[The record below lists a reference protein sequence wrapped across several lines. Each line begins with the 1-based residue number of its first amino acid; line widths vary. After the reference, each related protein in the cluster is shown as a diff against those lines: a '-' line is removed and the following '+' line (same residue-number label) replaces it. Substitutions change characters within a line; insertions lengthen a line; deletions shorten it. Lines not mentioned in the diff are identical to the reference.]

1 MAEFTPLAP
10 PETLSDREIQHALNE
25 HGNQDDRHL
34 WEAFAAPLNDVAE
47 RISQLIVERPEAVAR
62 LAEYR
67 PVFSM
72 PAVALYPD
80 MKPDEF
86 PDDVSDVDS
95 YLDEYWP
102 TKLAHDADPTTQV
115 DIPINT
121 DFERTWIAGELS
133 RLMTGNATIRES
145 DWDKYQDAHQRMHQ
159 MGKCDMRALVY
170 NRLFGRHN
178 VQSGIHNVDNY
189 FFQNQLTYQYDGST
203 MLFGGGWYPSQAPIY
218 EGNPYDGERWA
229 RAVGL
234 VSELMWYEPRFLA
247 EGQRVAAEHG
257 QVLRERTLRGQDARW
272 KPEEV
277 LRITAD
283 ESYKRG
289 VSPMIIEGTRLAPDS
304 EVPSDTLA
312 RVAYDS
318 IPVRLTQQAPLAY
331 AGPVNVY
338 SIGLRSPVTTWS
350 DAKGRLALTPET
362 YGDLQD
368 MKSRMNRFFHYPKL
382 QQWVQSHIDGE
393 PTPPPTRTGIGCPVR
408 LNGGDFLS
416 PITSAS
422 EVLYLAY
429 NLLGEHPVQEDR
441 TPVFS
446 PSNPYTTREPR
457 PEVLQFLEDNDRL
470 LRSIPSG
477 TYSSLG
483 RQAMQRAL
491 DLS

>member
-1 MAEFTPLAP
+1 MAEFTPLPP
-10 PETLSDREIQHALNE
+10 PETLNDREIQHALNE
-25 HGNQDDRHL
+25 HGNQDERRL
-34 WEAFAAPLNDVAE
+34 WKVFAGPLNDVAE
-47 RISQLIVERPEAVAR
+47 RISHLIIEQPEAVAQ

-80 MKPDEF
+80 MNPADF

-102 TKLAHDADPTTQV
+102 TKLKHDVDPTSRV
-115 DIPINT
+115 DIPINVEY
-121 DFERTWIAGELS
+121 ERAWAAAELS
-133 RLMTGNATIRES
+133 RLATGQATIRES

-178 VQSGIHNVDNY
+178 VESNIHNVDKY
-189 FFQNQLTYQYDGST
+189 FFENQMTYQYDGTS
-203 MLFGGGWYPSQAPIY
+203 MLFGGGWYPSQAPVY

-229 RAVGL
+229 QAVGL
-234 VSELMWYEPRFLA
+234 VGELMWYEPRFLA
-247 EGQRVAAEHG
+247 EGQRVAAEYG
-257 QVLRERTLRGQDARW
+257 QLLGERTLRGQDKRW

-289 VSPMIIEGTRLAPDS
+289 VSPMLIEGTRLTPDS
-304 EVPSDTLA
+304 TVRGDILA
-312 RVAYDS
+312 RVGYDT
-318 IPVRLTQQAPLAY
+318 IPVRLTQQAPLGY

-338 SIGLRSPVTTWS
+338 SIGLRSPVTMWS
-350 DAKGRLALTPET
+350 DTKERLALTPEA
-362 YGDLQD
+362 YSDLQD
-368 MKSRMNRFFHYPKL
+368 MRSRMNRFVHYPEL
-382 QQWVQSHIDGE
+382 RQWVQSHVDGE

-408 LNGGDFLS
+408 LNGGELLS

-429 NLLGEHPVQEDR
+429 DLLGKHPVQEDR
-441 TPVFS
+441 MPVFNLD
-446 PSNPYTTREPR
+446 NPYTMREPR
-457 PEVLQFLEDNDRL
+457 PEVLQLLEDNDRL
-470 LRSIPSG
+470 LASIPSG

-483 RQAMQRAL
+483 RQAMRRAL
-491 DLS
+491 DM